1 MSKMSFSVECVR
13 KCLLENDLVFTVRSY
28 VYRDRLCEFNGRI
41 YKRFLIKEIKCKEDL
56 IEFVELSGFR
66 DVVDWWNK
74 IECFC
79 KYKDKFLYLVVRP
92 KKLDGGGESA

>member
-1 MSKMSFSVECVR
+1 MSEMSFSVECVR
-13 KCLLENDLVFTVRSY
+13 KCLLENGLVFTVRSY

-41 YKRFLIKEIKCKEDL
+41 YKRFLLKGIKCKEDL

-79 KYKDKFLYLVVRP
+79 KYKNKFLYLVVRP
-92 KKLDGGGESA
+92 KKLDGGDTNA